1 MTDLSFTQ
9 DETYVVQPREIE
21 SLLKRLWN
29 EANGEGEESPVMQV
43 RTQNLLAFI
52 PSAFSNAET
61 LRAIDAASVQHPGR
75 TITMIATDDEQ
86 APVANV
92 AIACRIGSGGK
103 QLCGEQ
109 IAITCGYGG
118 EPLPSIAASL
128 TVPGVPVFLWWHGD
142 PPFTSQVFDSLVE
155 TADRV
160 ILDSRSWNAPFET
173 LKELAQHSAKH
184 APHIAYTDLHW
195 TRLTPW
201 RRQTAQCFDLPDALP
216 QLYRLRQVTIEH
228 GSDDHDYVEALLFVG
243 WLASGLNWKI
253 GQSGNG
259 RLTMRGQNTTVAID
273 LRRREHSDGLQAV
286 TLSSAD
292 AEFKLSYVPETE
304 CVRTEITLPGAMPI
318 ERVARFKAQ
327 PLEAM
332 ISEEL
337 NMLDRDRHFERA
349 LQIAA
354 EIVGGE
360 PRT

>member
-1 MTDLSFTQ
+1 MSMPDLTFAQ

-21 SLLKRLWN
+21 SLLQRLWN

-43 RTQNLLAFI
+43 RTQNLLVFV
-52 PSAFSNAET
+52 PSAYSDPAT
-61 LRAIDAASVQHPGR
+61 LRAIDAASIQHPGR
-75 TITMIATDDEQ
+75 TVTMIVTDDEQ

-109 IAITCGYGG
+109 IVITSGYGG
-118 EPLPSIAASL
+118 DPLPSIAAAL

-142 PPFTSQVFDSLVE
+142 PPFTSQIFDSLVE

-160 ILDSRSWNAPFET
+160 IVDSRSWHAPFQT
-173 LKELAQHSAKH
+173 LKELAQHSARH
-184 APHIAYTDLHW
+184 APHISYTDLHW

-216 QLYRLRQVTIEH
+216 QLHRLRQVTIEH
-228 GSDDHDYVEALLFVG
+228 GPDDHDYVTALLFIG
-243 WLASGLNWKI
+243 WLASGLSWKI
-253 GQSGNG
+253 AQTGEG
-259 RLTMRGQNTTVAID
+259 RLAMQGANTTIAID
-273 LRRREHSDGLQAV
+273 LRQGGGSGLQAV

-292 AEFKLSYVPETE
+292 AEFKLSYVSETE
-304 CVRTEITLPGAMPI
+304 CVRTEIMLPSALPI
-318 ERVARFKAQ
+318 ERIALLKAQ

-332 ISEEL
+332 LGEEL
-337 NMLDRDRHFERA
+337 NMLQRDRHFEQA

-354 EIVGGE
+354 GIVG
-360 PRT
+360 

>member
-1 MTDLSFTQ
+1 MSMPDLSFAQ
-9 DETYVVQPREIE
+9 DETYIVQPREIE
-21 SLLKRLWN
+21 SLLQRLWN
-29 EANGEGEESPVMQV
+29 EANGEGAESSVMQV
-43 RTQNLLAFI
+43 RTQNLLVFI
-52 PSAFSNAET
+52 PSAYSNPET

-92 AIACRIGSGGK
+92 AIACRFGSGGK

-109 IAITCGYGG
+109 ITITCGYNGA
-118 EPLPSIAASL
+118 PLPSIAASL
-128 TVPGVPVFLWWHGD
+128 TVPDVPVFLWWHGD
-142 PPFTSQVFDSLVE
+142 PPFTSRIFDSLVE

-160 ILDSRSWNAPFET
+160 IVDSRSWNTPFET
-173 LKELAQHSAKH
+173 LKKLAQHSDKH

-228 GSDDHDYVEALLFVG
+228 GSDDHDYVTALLFTG
-243 WLASGLNWKI
+243 WLASGLSWKLT
-253 GQSGNG
+253 QSGAG
-259 RLTMRGQNTTVAID
+259 KLTMRSANTSIAIE
-273 LRRREHSDGLQAV
+273 LRQREGSGLQAV

-292 AEFKLSYVPETE
+292 AEFKLSYLPQTE
-304 CVRTEITLPGAMPI
+304 CVLTEITLPGALPI
-318 ERVARFKAQ
+318 ERVARLKAQ

-332 ISEEL
+332 LGEEL
-337 NMLDRDRHFERA
+337 NMLERDRHFERA

-354 EIVGGE
+354 EIVG
-360 PRT
+360 